1 MSKPN
6 TRENSPLISRA
17 PSRASLK
24 SILKGSQ
31 PNSRAQSPVGE
42 SEHLEKEPF
51 ETASCEFLYKSLRRI
66 EKRVNLTDRKV
77 DQINQNIPIIYKKIK
92 ENHTKITSDIE
103 AGRKARQT
111 KQRQYNGA
119 CCCVIFLLIL
129 IIAIVLFLGVGGYI
143 K

>member
-24 SILKGSQ
+24 SILKDSRSS
-31 PNSRAQSPVGE
+31 SRAQSPVGE
-42 SEHLEKEPF
+42 SEHLEKDPF
-51 ETASCEFLYKSLRRI
+51 EAASWEFLYKSLRRI

-77 DQINQNIPIIYKKIK
+77 DQINTNIPIVYKRIK
-92 ENHTKITSDIE
+92 ENHTKVTSDIE

-111 KQRQYNGA
+111 RQRQYNGA
-119 CCCVIFLLIL
+119 CCCVVFLLIL
-129 IIAIVLFLGVGGYI
+129 IIAIVLFLSVGGYI